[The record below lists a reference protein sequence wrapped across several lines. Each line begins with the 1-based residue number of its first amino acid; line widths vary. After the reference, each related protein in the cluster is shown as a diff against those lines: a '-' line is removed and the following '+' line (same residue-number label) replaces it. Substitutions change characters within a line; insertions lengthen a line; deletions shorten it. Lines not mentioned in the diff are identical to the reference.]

1 MDYFAHDTAC
11 VDPGAE
17 IGAGTRIWHFTH
29 IMTGARL
36 GRGCNIGQN
45 VFVQTGVIIGNN
57 VKLQNNVFL
66 PAGVLVED
74 DVFFGPSAVCTNVI
88 NPRSHVP
95 RRDQFRTTLFKVG
108 STVGANSTVVCG
120 TTIGR
125 YAFIGAGSVVTRDV
139 ADYALVYGNPARPR
153 GWVCQCGVKLA
164 FDGTGDARATCAEC
178 GASYLRQHDS
188 VQPTVRD
195 EPDAR

>member
-1 MDYFAHDTAC
+1 MNYFAHETAC
-11 VDPGAE
+11 IDDGAE

-29 IMTGARL
+29 VMSGARL
-36 GRGCNIGQN
+36 GRGCNVGQN
-45 VFVQTGVIIGNN
+45 VFIQSGVVIGDN

-74 DVFFGPSAVCTNVI
+74 NVFFGPSAVCTNVI

-95 RRDQFRTTLFKVG
+95 RRDQFRSTIFRVG
-108 STVGANSTVVCG
+108 STVGANSTIVCG

-139 ADYALVYGNPARPR
+139 ADYALVYGNPAKPR

-164 FDGTGDARATCAEC
+164 FAGAGADRATCAEC
-178 GASYLRQHDS
+178 RHVYIRQDEG
-188 VQPTVRD
+188 VR
-195 EPDAR
+195 PL

>member
-1 MDYFAHDTAC
+1 MDYFAHETAC
-11 VDPGAE
+11 IDDGAH

-29 IMTGARL
+29 VMSGARL
-36 GRGCNIGQN
+36 GQGCNVGQN
-45 VFVQTGVIIGNN
+45 VFIQSGVVIGDN

-66 PAGVLVED
+66 PTGVLVEN

-95 RRDQFRTTLFKVG
+95 RRDQFR
-108 STVGANSTVVCG
+108 STRFRIGASVGANSTIVCG
-120 TTIGR
+120 TTIGK

-139 ADYALVYGNPARPR
+139 PDYGLVYGNPARHR

-164 FDGTGDARATCAEC
+164 LGLQGSEQTSCREC
-178 GASYLRQHDS
+178 G
-188 VQPTVRD
+188 VRY
-195 EPDAR
+195 EQAGGSIYPIGA